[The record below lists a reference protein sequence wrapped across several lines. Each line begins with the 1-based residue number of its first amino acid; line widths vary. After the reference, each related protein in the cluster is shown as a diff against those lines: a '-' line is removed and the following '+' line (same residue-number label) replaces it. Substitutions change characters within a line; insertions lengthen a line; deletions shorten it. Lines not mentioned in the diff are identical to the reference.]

1 MKNTNVESLNKNY
14 KDQLPK
20 QPKDGDNRITNL
32 DNPTANQI
40 KQVVLNKDK
49 ELKKVKDS
57 QNAISSSVTKESD
70 AILTSKTDTS
80 NGVFGLENKY
90 AQQ

>member
-57 QNAISSSVTKESD
+57 QNAISSNVIKESET
-70 AILTSKTDTS
+70 ILTSKTDIN